1 MFESH
6 FWQIGLEIIRFYLGN
21 TRSEKMTARNCA
33 SIVNV
38 NKDGE
43 RICDTDV
50 HEAPYHMTL
59 FLTLCHRCT
68 FNTKNNHGVV
78 YGVVFCIKRAP
89 VHFVY
94 YDTSFR

>member
-59 FLTLCHRCT
+59 FLTLCHRCA

-78 YGVVFCIKRAP
+78 YGGCFL
-89 VHFVY
+89 Y
-94 YDTSFR
+94 